1 MAILHDPLQVF
12 HRVFK
17 LQPRYW
23 RRRRVG
29 SLGPSQ
35 VLIGVMSMK
44 VLGTQGYERTLDE
57 MKRELG
63 AVLGWR
69 KPDDVPTASAFCQAR
84 RKLSAKACVE
94 LSAQLY
100 DLCTVS
106 RTHAAIGYAG
116 MRVLAEDGTKL
127 ALPAYAGIRAHF
139 GCPSQE
145 KGRELLGPQASFTVL
160 WDVGA
165 NQPVTWRLGPYK
177 ESERAHAADMVGSL
191 KSGDLLLCDRNF
203 LSREYLTQVEVQQ
216 ANVLMRVHT
225 SGIGILK
232 EIKDFITAGINDQ
245 TIDLATSDEQ
255 GCPLV
260 DQPTIRVRLLRAPL
274 PNGDFSVFLTTL
286 LDQQRHVAE
295 TLINVYFQRWRI
307 ETAFREMKI
316 WHGLET
322 FHSRSVDGIAQEI
335 AAVMIFLLLA
345 SELEALVRCAPNEP
359 EKAPAQ
365 PSPSPEQK
373 LPASSLQTPNIRFN
387 RRIVADCAVN
397 LLYAAMAGRDIR
409 TEFNDAM
416 FRIWRYRQ
424 KVRPRRSFPRQRKS
438 APRGWKQRGTKGKGR
453 K

>member
-1 MAILHDPLQVF
+1 MAIPHDPVQVF

-17 LQPRYW
+17 LQARYW

-44 VLGTQGYERTLDE
+44 VLGTQSYERTLE
-57 MKRELG
+57 GMKRELG
-63 AVLGWR
+63 SVLGWR
-69 KPDDVPTASAFCQAR
+69 TSDDVPTASAFCQAR
-84 RKLSAKACVE
+84 RKLSATACAE
-94 LSAQLY
+94 LSAQIY

-127 ALPAYAGIRAHF
+127 ALPAYAGIRARF
-139 GCPSQE
+139 GCPSQGE
-145 KGRELLGPQASFTVL
+145 GRELLGPQASFTVL

-177 ESERAHAADMVGSL
+177 ESEQAHAADMVGSL
-191 KSGDLLLCDRNF
+191 RSGDLLLCDRNF
-203 LSREYLTQVEVQQ
+203 LSREYLTQVVVQQ
-216 ANVLMRVHT
+216 ANVLMRVRT

-232 EIKDFITAGINDQ
+232 EIKDFITAGISDQ
-245 TIDLATSDEQ
+245 TIELATSDEH
-255 GCPLV
+255 GCPLA

-274 PNGDFSVFLTTL
+274 PNGDFAVFLTTL
-286 LDQQRHVAE
+286 LDQQRHIAE
-295 TLINVYFQRWRI
+295 TLISVYFQRWRI

-322 FHSRSVDGIAQEI
+322 FHSRSADGIAQEI
-335 AAVMIFLLLA
+335 AAVMVFLLLA
-345 SELEALVRCAPNEP
+345 SELEAQVRCASNEP
-359 EKAPAQ
+359 EKTPAQ
-365 PSPSPEQK
+365 PSPEQK
-373 LPASSLQTPNIRFN
+373 LPASNLQTPTIRFN

-397 LLYAAMAGRDIR
+397 LLYAAMAGKDIR
-409 TEFNDAM
+409 AEFKGAM

-453 K
+453 T